1 MSRNPSSGASR
12 AAPRRSPRRRQSEAT
27 RPGQT
32 EVAMSDADG
41 REGDEWSVT
50 SSPPNVTGRIT
61 SPRLTRRQ
69 RAQRQNAR
77 TQGDRRRAGPR
88 RGTRRRGHSTPDAP
102 TEDEPAASRAPTP
115 DQDAEGEAEADP
127 EPLPIST
134 DNMDTGI
141 GAAPIAPMDDAWMQ
155 DLSFLDNAQM
165 DLPNY
170 QLDDHEMQRMLDLS
184 MDPAHTDEGVQQ
196 ANETG
201 QGHRSDGRT
210 AAPNC
215 GPVAGCHLSEP
226 QNHCLPGQEFPT
238 GNSLAKDPHRASAPT
253 NRKTPARALPLFL
266 RAIERTLQI
275 LAEY

>member
-1 MSRNPSSGASR
+1 MSRDSGSGASR
-12 AAPRRSPRRRQSEAT
+12 AALRRSPRRRQSEAPI
-27 RPGQT
+27 PGQS
-32 EVAMSDADG
+32 EAAMSDADG
-41 REGDEWSVT
+41 RDGDEWSVT
-50 SSPPNVTGRIT
+50 SSPPNVAGRVT

-77 TQGDRRRAGPR
+77 RQGDRRRAAPR
-88 RGTRRRGHSTPDAP
+88 RGTRRRGHSTPDAQ
-102 TEDEPAASRAPTP
+102 TEDEPAASPAPAP
-115 DQDAEGEAEADP
+115 DQDAEGEVETLP

-134 DNMDTGI
+134 SNMDNGI
-141 GAAPIAPMDDAWMQ
+141 GAAPTAPMNDAWMQ

-184 MDPAHTDEGVQQ
+184 MDPAQTVEGVQQ

-201 QGHRSDGRT
+201 QGDPSNGRN
-210 AAPNC
+210 AAPDY

-226 QNHCLPGQEFPT
+226 QRHCVPERDFPT
-238 GNSLAKDPHRASAPT
+238 GNNLAKDPYRASVPT

-266 RAIERTLQI
+266 RTIERTIQI
-275 LAEY
+275 LSAS